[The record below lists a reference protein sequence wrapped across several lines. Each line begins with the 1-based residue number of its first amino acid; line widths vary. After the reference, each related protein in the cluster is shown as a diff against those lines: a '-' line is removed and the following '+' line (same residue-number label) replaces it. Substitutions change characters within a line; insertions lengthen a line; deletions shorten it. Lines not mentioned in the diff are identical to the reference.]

1 MVFWKHH
8 VQEME
13 PQLLKDGEHKRI
25 FSSCFLAG
33 LSRRK
38 GKAAVM
44 DDKINFTQ
52 HGISR

>member
-1 MVFWKHH
+1 MYKKRTPCFSR
-8 VQEME
+8 ME
-13 PQLLKDGEHKRI
+13 NANAK

-44 DDKINFTQ
+44 DDKISFTQ